1 MHFGLIGY
9 PLGHSFSAKYFGE
22 KFAREGIEADYRLYE
37 IASAEDKATIAAV
50 RALNGFNV
58 TSPYKEAV
66 IPYMDA
72 LDETAIAVGAVNV
85 VKREGEHWTGYN
97 TDCIGFQEDLM
108 GFDGLTID
116 SVRALVL
123 GTGGAAKAV
132 VYALRQLGV
141 RYTVVSRQP
150 TERASEAVFAGSEI
164 VGYEALN
171 EEIMAA
177 HRLIVNCTPLGMGAR
192 KEACAPIPYQWIGSG
207 HFLYDCIYNP
217 AETEFLRRGRLQ
229 GARTRNGLG
238 MLVRQAEAAWR
249 VWKGGDPPR
258 PSLQR
263 EGDLR
268 ATCGRH
274 AGDLR
279 ETRDRHARDPRK
291 N

>member
-22 KFAREGIEADYRLYE
+22 KFAREGIKADYRLYE

-97 TDCIGFQEDLM
+97 TDCIGFREDLM
-108 GFDGLTID
+108 GFDNLAID

-132 VYALRQLGV
+132 AYALRQLRV
-141 RYTVVSRQP
+141 RYTVVSRQRM
-150 TERASEAVFAGSEI
+150 ERASEAVFAGSEI

-229 GARTRNGLG
+229 GARTRNGMG

-249 VWKGGDPPR
+249 VWKPTPTL
-258 PSLQR
+258 P
-263 EGDLR
+263 EGR
-268 ATCGRH
+268 GTCGRP

-279 ETRDRHARDPRK
+279 
-291 N
+291 